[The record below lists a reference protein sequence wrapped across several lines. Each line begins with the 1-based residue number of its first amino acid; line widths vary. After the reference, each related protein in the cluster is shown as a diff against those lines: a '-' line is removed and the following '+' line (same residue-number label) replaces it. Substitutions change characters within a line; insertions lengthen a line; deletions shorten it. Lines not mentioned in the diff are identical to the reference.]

1 MKNFT
6 DYEKENIKKELEK
19 NLDYHKALLK
29 AWEQVTRN
37 YKKDGKPFQDLQ
49 KNFNNAR
56 VYNAAY
62 SMVTTK
68 EIRVDTCTK
77 LNGYQHESIE
87 NRELAKYTKF
97 TPDESRIIK
106 KSFLEP
112 YFYLTLDEIE
122 IKIDEKKA
130 YHAKRIAE
138 LEKAIRENKK
148 DTERAE
154 KILEYIEKE
163 LAKVNPD
170 AASLYKEKL
179 IRKYY

>member
-87 NRELAKYTKF
+87 NRELAK
-97 TPDESRIIK
+97 RNV
-106 KSFLEP
+106 P
-112 YFYLTLDEIE
+112 YHVHLQ
-122 IKIDEKKA
+122 
-130 YHAKRIAE
+130 H
-138 LEKAIRENKK
+138 
-148 DTERAE
+148 
-154 KILEYIEKE
+154 
-163 LAKVNPD
+163 
-170 AASLYKEKL
+170 
-179 IRKYY
+179 

>member
-19 NLDYHKALLK
+19 KLDYHKALLE
-29 AWEQVTRN
+29 AWQKVTRN

-56 VYNAAY
+56 VYNKAY
-62 SMVTTK
+62 SMKPEK

-77 LNGYQHESIE
+77 LNGYINESVD
-87 NRELAKYTKF
+87 NCELAKYTKF

-106 KSFLEP
+106 ESFLEP
-112 YFYLTLDEIE
+112 YFYLTLEEIE
-122 IKIDEKKA
+122 AKIEERKA
-130 YHAKRIAE
+130 YHEKRIAE
-138 LEKAIRENKK
+138 LEKAIKENKK
-148 DTERAE
+148 DNERAE